1 MTLKDKMKTYNF
13 WISLVSAV
21 LLIVRILGDTYGF
34 SVDAGLVM
42 DLTTGVCGIFV
53 ILGIISVP
61 QKNEINKINKVENMD
76 QKVVSYNNMF
86 QDLSEKVQIDSNVV
100 SKIENIIEIEEN
112 IVDDL
117 MCGNDIIVSDSQDEV
132 VDSTSD
138 EDVASEQITENIE
151 DNTGDKLLEFL
162 NTLSLEEVEKLKKL
176 L

>member
-61 QKNEINKINKVENMD
+61 QKNEINKIN
-76 QKVVSYNNMF
+76 KVVSYNNMF